1 MVVNLIDVG
10 MVIRLEESDR
20 LNFINFIKCVLHGD
34 GEKCAEMIYSLSIFD
49 GKKIGGSSRSVTFN
63 RYVEHHQRQ
72 QYEIRGLICYPSHKH
87 VGPRSTRQRSTSG
100 NKYTKVCCTIFQVC

>member
-49 GKKIGGSSRSVTFN
+49 GKKIIAGKFD
-63 RYVEHHQRQ
+63 
-72 QYEIRGLICYPSHKH
+72 
-87 VGPRSTRQRSTSG
+87 
-100 NKYTKVCCTIFQVC
+100 KYMGELK